1 MKKVFLMAVLLGT
14 AGWGYAQH
22 KNLNQQEDSLLRV
35 HKERLAT
42 QTKLVAD
49 EIWYGKVTG
58 FKMDKDSEDAKRL
71 YHLIHE
77 REMLKQLCDIS
88 SKKDVQERILKK
100 KAIDQQYEDTICRVM
115 APYWNMGLPN
125 LYTAILN
132 RKGLKLS
139 EMQFHNLVTHMIRL
153 KPKAENTRENM
164 WGDELQALQEIL
176 NGDQLDYY
184 FRAKNARIATRDSK
198 IFWERLKDEG
208 MANDLD
214 STAAVSRIFV
224 HRLKILQASD
234 IYWNNEAKKRE
245 AWNAIDRYAP
255 LEMRRVYS
263 VDRKNRAKKQG
274 YKGSFNW

>member
-1 MKKVFLMAVLLGT
+1 MAVLLGT

-22 KNLNQQEDSLLRV
+22 KTLNQQEDSLLRV
-35 HKERLAT
+35 NKEKLAT
-42 QTKLVAD
+42 QAKLVAD

-71 YHLIHE
+71 YRLIHE

>member
-22 KNLNQQEDSLLRV
+22 KTLNQQEDSLLRV
-35 HKERLAT
+35 NKEKLAT
-42 QTKLVAD
+42 QAKLVAD

-71 YHLIHE
+71 YRLIHE